1 MVLFPE
7 LFSKRTVILIEKN
20 IGVIFFKLVQIIGW
34 WTDTDYYKNRNICII
49 ESSTNI
55 QKPGS
60 ESMNIHYRIFYSEV
74 VSI

>member
-1 MVLFPE
+1 MVFFPE

-34 WTDTDYYKNRNICII
+34 WTDTDYYKNRKICII